1 MAPSTA
7 TRALARPPRDVRL
20 DVIRGWLQV
29 SIFGAHAVGSAFGS
43 YGIHAAWGFS
53 DSSEQ
58 FLFLSGFVLASV
70 HTLKSEREGAWA
82 AARDIWRRA
91 FRLWLVH
98 LLLFLMTGALILWS
112 EMGIPLPGEVTRLG
126 WGPLAHHPFLAL
138 PAAALLLYMPVFMD
152 ILPVFILSMLALP
165 GFLWLTHRIGVPAL
179 IVPALLWGGVQFG
192 LWHWPALSGTGL
204 EPLAWQFVF
213 MLGAWF
219 GRRALLWGGAV
230 RRHGWAIAAS
240 VMLVLAGMSWS
251 IIQRIDPAIDSE
263 TLAILTSKT
272 HLGPLALLHALA
284 LAYLVAVLVPKDAPW
299 MHHPLAQ
306 LMAAAGR
313 HSLDVFRTGLF
324 LAWGVTVAFR
334 LAPGAWWLDPVLTL
348 LGVGIL
354 LAQGVLT
361 ERRRLPPA
369 LVAR

>member
-1 MAPSTA
+1 MASST
-7 TRALARPPRDVRL
+7 RPLARPPRDVRL
-20 DVIRGWLQV
+20 DILRGWLQV
-29 SIFGAHAVGSAFGS
+29 SIFGAHAVGSAFGA

-53 DSSEQ
+53 DASEQ

-70 HTLKSEREGAWA
+70 HTLKSEREGGWA

-91 FRLWLVH
+91 ARLWLVH

-112 EMGIPLPGEVTRLG
+112 EMGIPLPGEVARLG
-126 WGPLAHHPFLAL
+126 WQPLVDQPFLAL
-138 PAAALLLYMPVFMD
+138 PAAALLLYMPVYMD
-152 ILPVFILSMLALP
+152 ILPVFVLSMLALP
-165 GFLWLTHRIGVPAL
+165 GFLWLNRRIGVAAL
-179 IVPALLWGGVQFG
+179 IPPALLWGGVQFD
-192 LWHWPALSGTGL
+192 LWHWPTLTGTGL

-219 GRRALLWGGAV
+219 GRHALLWGGAV
-230 RRHGWAIAAS
+230 RRSGWAIAGAAA
-240 VMLVLAGMSWS
+240 LVVAGIAWS
-251 IIQRIDPAIDSE
+251 LIQRIDPSIDSA
-263 TLAILTSKT
+263 LLGVLTYKT
-272 HLGPLALLHALA
+272 HLGPIALLHALA

-313 HSLDVFRTGLF
+313 HSLDIFRTGLF

-334 LAPGAWWLDPVLTL
+334 LAPGAWWLDPTLTL
-348 LGVGIL
+348 LGIAIL

-361 ERRRLPPA
+361 ERRRLTPA